1 MVEQRRERVK
11 KRSLLKESLHSSS
24 VSSSS
29 KETAPEIYNEIEI
42 PMDTMTATEWEDRKV
57 QKCDA
62 STMTSMSTSLFC
74 IENLQSELKK
84 DELNFYTGF
93 NSCEHFWL
101 VFNILGPAVNHLLYY
116 PSGCAMNVRI
126 LTPANEFLL
135 TIVKLRRNM
144 INKELALKF
153 DISEALV
160 SRIFI
165 TWINFLYC
173 QFKELNIWTPLKV
186 AEENLKFKGRK
197 CTSTVIIDCTEIKID
212 QPKNP
217 VSQQLTYSTYKSS
230 NTLKVLIGIS
240 CTGGIT
246 FISDAYGGSI
256 SDRCLFEKCALSD
269 LLEKNDIVLVDRGFQ
284 IQDILASKDV
294 IVNMPEFLK
303 KKADQLE
310 PEQLNRSKKTSSNR
324 IHIERVIG
332 LAKTYRIL
340 KFLSSNLVPLG
351 SRIIFVCFMLANFRD
366 NIMDGGKIK

>member
-1 MVEQRRERVK
+1 M
-11 KRSLLKESLHSSS
+11 
-24 VSSSS
+24 
-29 KETAPEIYNEIEI
+29 
-42 PMDTMTATEWEDRKV
+42 
-57 QKCDA
+57 
-62 STMTSMSTSLFC
+62 
-74 IENLQSELKK
+74 
-84 DELNFYTGF
+84 
-93 NSCEHFWL
+93 
-101 VFNILGPAVNHLLYY
+101 LGPAVNHLLYY
-116 PSGCAMNVRI
+116 PSGCAMNVPI

-135 TIVKLRRNM
+135 AIVKLRRNM
-144 INKELALKF
+144 TNKELALKF

-173 QFKELNIWTPLKV
+173 QFKELNIWIPFKV
-186 AEENLKFKGRK
+186 AETNLKFKGRK
-197 CTSTVIIDCTEIKID
+197 CTSTVIIDCTEVKID

-256 SDRCLFEKCALSD
+256 SDRCLFEKCGLTD
-269 LLEKNDIVLVDRGFQ
+269 LLEKNDIVLADRGFQ
-284 IQDILASKDV
+284 IQDILAPNDV
-294 IVNMPEFLK
+294 TLNVPEFMK
-303 KKADQLE
+303 RKADQLE
-310 PEQLNRSKKTSSNR
+310 PEQLSRSKKTSSKR

-332 LAKTYRIL
+332 LAKTYKIL

-366 NIMDGGKIK
+366 NIMDGGKI

>member
-1 MVEQRRERVK
+1 
-11 KRSLLKESLHSSS
+11 
-24 VSSSS
+24 
-29 KETAPEIYNEIEI
+29 
-42 PMDTMTATEWEDRKV
+42 MDTTVNEWEDRKV

-62 STMTSMSTSLFC
+62 STMTSTSTGSFC
-74 IENLQSELKK
+74 IENLLSESKK

-93 NSCEHFWL
+93 HNYEHFWL
-101 VFNILGPAVNHLLYY
+101 VFNVLGPAVNHLLYY
-116 PSGCAMNVRI
+116 PSGCAMNVPI

-135 TIVKLRRNM
+135 AIVKLRRNM
-144 INKELALKF
+144 TNKELALKF

-173 QFKELNIWTPLKV
+173 QFKELNIWIPFKV
-186 AEENLKFKGRK
+186 AETNLKFKGRK
-197 CTSTVIIDCTEIKID
+197 CTSTVIIDCTEVKID

-256 SDRCLFEKCALSD
+256 SDRCLFEKCGLTD
-269 LLEKNDIVLVDRGFQ
+269 LLEKNDIVLADRGFQ
-284 IQDILASKDV
+284 IQDILAPNDV
-294 IVNMPEFLK
+294 TLNVPEFMK
-303 KKADQLE
+303 RKADQLE
-310 PEQLNRSKKTSSNR
+310 PEQLSRSKKTSSKR

-332 LAKTYRIL
+332 LAKTYKIL

-366 NIMDGGKIK
+366 NIMDGGKI